1 MIIVAVSTDTEVLI
15 FALAG
20 IVHEV
25 LFFALARVVVVSA
38 MTYGAYV
45 FEDMRISMV
54 VALCLS
60 GAYVLERIRMSAFL
74 GNLRGTYAKIKA
86 TRICCRQNMCLVVS
100 RHA

>member
-1 MIIVAVSTDTEVLI
+1 MAHTSHHTSRRYASFV
-15 FALAG
+15 
-20 IVHEV
+20 
-25 LFFALARVVVVSA
+25 FFALARVVVVSA

-60 GAYVLERIRMSAFL
+60 GAYVLESIRMSAFL

-86 TRICCRQNMCLVVS
+86 TRICCRLTCVW
-100 RHA
+100 